1 MAEARARTLA
11 DIRLD
16 LEAAEQR
23 LERLY
28 AQWQAVGSTRRLP
41 EGGAPTR
48 ELLAQV
54 EEVLRNQRGTLDR
67 LHQLWI
73 EYAQLSGQHAPQ

>member
-1 MAEARARTLA
+1 MPTPRARTSA
-11 DIRLD
+11 DIRRD

-23 LERLY
+23 LESLFV
-28 AQWQAVGSTRRLP
+28 QWQAVGSTRRLST
-41 EGGAPTR
+41 ADPTR
-48 ELLAQV
+48 EMLGQI

-73 EYAQLSGQHAPQ
+73 EYAQVNGQHAPQ